1 MEAFVLILILISF
14 AVFGFFCSYIATQKN
29 RDSATWFWLGFF
41 FNFLA
46 LIAIGVVPA
55 QASKKSKAALR
66 KCPSCAEDIKAEA
79 KICRFCQAELPEV
92 AQLTESNWLNAVTEE
107 QKLKIQHHKITFEN
121 GKYVFRFFKRKT
133 RFANLNDAIK
143 HADYCEKNL

>member
-29 RDSATWFWLGFF
+29 RDSVTWFWLGFF

-55 QASKKSKAALR
+55 LASKKPKAGLR
-66 KCPSCAEDIKAEA
+66 KCPSCAEDVKAEA
-79 KICRFCQAELPEV
+79 KICRFCQAALPELV
-92 AQLTESNWLNAVTEE
+92 GMTDE
-107 QKLKIQHHKITFEN
+107 QKMEKYKIVVEN
-121 GKYVFRFFKRKT
+121 DLFVYRNSKQRLTKRFPKLSDAI
-133 RFANLNDAIK
+133 RFAE
-143 HADYCEKNL
+143 HCEKL